1 MKDLY
6 DAARHLV
13 WLTQF
18 GLSVVLPPVLF
29 LLGAVWLRKQF
40 GLGGWVILVGFAL
53 GMVAAIGSLRSSLK
67 AIERQ
72 GRAPEKKQGPPP
84 PPLGGGLPS
93 KPAARHSRESSL
105 RALCF
110 RTHPATGQAQRSA
123 RTRD

>member
-40 GLGGWVILVGFAL
+40 GLGGWVIFVG
-53 GMVAAIGSLRSSLK
+53 GCH
-67 AIERQ
+67 RQ
-72 GRAPEKKQGPPP
+72 
-84 PPLGGGLPS
+84 
-93 KPAARHSRESSL
+93 PAQ
-105 RALCF
+105 F
-110 RTHPATGQAQRSA
+110 IK
-123 RTRD
+123 DN

>member
-40 GLGGWVILVGFAL
+40 GLGGWVILVGVAL
-53 GMVAAIGSLRSSLK
+53 GMVAAISSLK
-67 AIERQ
+67 TIERQ
-72 GRAPEKKQGPPP
+72 GRAPKKKQEPPP
-84 PPLGGGLPS
+84 IS
-93 KPAARHSRESSL
+93 FNQH
-105 RALCF
+105 
-110 RTHPATGQAQRSA
+110 
-123 RTRD
+123 

>member
-1 MKDLY
+1 MLKLLQKEFILEPSRIQSERMGTVNHMKDLY

-40 GLGGWVILVGFAL
+40 GLGGLVGFAL

-72 GRAPEKKQGPPP
+72 GRAPKKKQEPPP
-84 PPLGGGLPS
+84 IS
-93 KPAARHSRESSL
+93 FNQH
-105 RALCF
+105 
-110 RTHPATGQAQRSA
+110 
-123 RTRD
+123 

>member
-18 GLSVVLPPVLF
+18 GLSVVLPPVVF

-72 GRAPEKKQGPPP
+72 GRAPKKKQEPPP
-84 PPLGGGLPS
+84 IS
-93 KPAARHSRESSL
+93 FNQH
-105 RALCF
+105 
-110 RTHPATGQAQRSA
+110 
-123 RTRD
+123 

>member
-40 GLGGWVILVGFAL
+40 GLGWV
-53 GMVAAIGSLRSSLK
+53 R
-67 AIERQ
+67 
-72 GRAPEKKQGPPP
+72 
-84 PPLGGGLPS
+84 
-93 KPAARHSRESSL
+93 ARHGGCHRQ
-105 RALCF
+105 
-110 RTHPATGQAQRSA
+110 PAQFIKGN
-123 RTRD
+123 

>member
-1 MKDLY
+1 MLKLFQKEFILESSRIQSERMGTVNHMKDLY

-72 GRAPEKKQGPPP
+72 GRAPKKKQEPPP
-84 PPLGGGLPS
+84 IS
-93 KPAARHSRESSL
+93 FNQH
-105 RALCF
+105 
-110 RTHPATGQAQRSA
+110 
-123 RTRD
+123 

>member
-40 GLGGWVILVGFAL
+40 ILVGFVL

-72 GRAPEKKQGPPP
+72 GRAPKKKQEPPP
-84 PPLGGGLPS
+84 IS
-93 KPAARHSRESSL
+93 FNQH
-105 RALCF
+105 
-110 RTHPATGQAQRSA
+110 
-123 RTRD
+123 

>member
-40 GLGGWVILVGFAL
+40 GLGGH
-53 GMVAAIGSLRSSLK
+53 
-67 AIERQ
+67 RQ
-72 GRAPEKKQGPPP
+72 
-84 PPLGGGLPS
+84 
-93 KPAARHSRESSL
+93 PAQ
-105 RALCF
+105 F
-110 RTHPATGQAQRSA
+110 IKGN
-123 RTRD
+123 

>member
-1 MKDLY
+1 MLKLLQKEFILEPSRIQSERMGTVNHMKDLY

-53 GMVAAIGSLRSSLK
+53 GMVAAMHPDSSVLQSSVPGK
-67 AIERQ
+67 
-72 GRAPEKKQGPPP
+72 
-84 PPLGGGLPS
+84 PLFS
-93 KPAARHSRESSL
+93 KYQ
-105 RALCF
+105 C
-110 RTHPATGQAQRSA
+110 TG
-123 RTRD
+123 

>member
-67 AIERQ
+67 TIERQ
-72 GRAPEKKQGPPP
+72 GRAPKKKQEPPP
-84 PPLGGGLPS
+84 IS
-93 KPAARHSRESSL
+93 FTSTS
-105 RALCF
+105 
-110 RTHPATGQAQRSA
+110 PATGMIWHCFYLNWFESFWCLQYISFNQH
-123 RTRD
+123 

>member
-1 MKDLY
+1 MLKLLQKEFILESSRIQSERMGTVNHMKDLY

-18 GLSVVLPPVLF
+18 GLSVVLPPVLL

-67 AIERQ
+67 TIERQ
-72 GRAPEKKQGPPP
+72 GRAPKKKQEPPI
-84 PPLGGGLPS
+84 S
-93 KPAARHSRESSL
+93 FNQH
-105 RALCF
+105 
-110 RTHPATGQAQRSA
+110 
-123 RTRD
+123 